1 MADKSFIENLRDA
14 RSGTKAEEERVSNII
29 KDWDDITGQFGEAYN
44 AYRKNSGG
52 RKALD
57 KDDMRDAIR
66 GFIKKAAVAD
76 GKWTQE
82 QIDNSDYD
90 ETDFQEYGTKVL
102 KDLVGEMGGMDF
114 ETYLDQHGSKEQKD
128 TYKRVKEKEEAEKKD
143 PVGQGAKKAFGAGL
157 ITLLGPA
164 AWAGAQIGYF
174 QDKGQ
179 RENLKKIADEYD
191 EKHRNALN
199 DAFDMF
205 ENSDSYFAKQAERN
219 KNAKPTDGG
228 EKATGTETTT
238 DNSGDTVTFSLP
250 RGNDPNYRGFGQK
263 LVDLGL
269 ATDNGLWGENGDVAY
284 YTKQLNNQGIYG
296 NLPIGKN
303 ITLTR
308 RK

>member
-1 MADKSFIENLRDA
+1 MADKSFIEILRGA
-14 RSGTKAEEERVSNII
+14 RSDTKEEEERVNNVV
-29 KDWDDITGQFGEAYN
+29 KEWNDITDQFGKEYN
-44 AYRKNSGG
+44 NYRKNSDG
-52 RKALD
+52 RKALNSSD
-57 KDDMRDAIR
+57 LNDAIR
-66 GFIKKAAVAD
+66 TFVKKAAVAD

-90 ETDFQEYGTKVL
+90 ETDFQEYGTQVL
-102 KDLVGEMGGMDF
+102 KDLVGENGGSDF
-114 ETYLDQHGSKEQKD
+114 ETYLRKHGSKEQKD

-157 ITLLGPA
+157 TALLGPA

-191 EKHRNALN
+191 KKHRNALN

-205 ENSDSYFAKQAERN
+205 ENSDSYFAKQAELN

-228 EKATGTETTT
+228 KTAASTATT

-296 NLPIGKN
+296 NLPIGRN
-303 ITLTR
+303 ITLKR